1 MKNNR
6 MIVTVV
12 ALLAI
17 SAFCAVMVA
26 AGQPVAAVAALIPSI
41 ALGVQQIVQAG
52 SGPVDRGPADREPA
66 DREPADRGPAD
77 RRGPDPDGP
86 ARGAEP
92 VPGRPADRGPQG
104 EVRA

>member
-52 SGPVDRGPADREPA
+52 SGPADREPADRKPADREPA
-66 DREPADRGPAD
+66 DRKPADREP
-77 RRGPDPDGP
+77 PDG
-86 ARGAEP
+86 GAEP
-92 VPGRPADRGPQG
+92 LPGRPADRGPQG

>member
-52 SGPVDRGPADREPA
+52 SGPADRGH
-66 DREPADRGPAD
+66 ADRGPAD
-77 RRGPDPDGP
+77 RRAPGPDGP
-86 ARGAEP
+86 DRGAEP
-92 VPGRPADRGPQG
+92 VPGRPAERGPHG
-104 EVRA
+104 EARP

>member
-52 SGPVDRGPADREPA
+52 SGPADREPA
-66 DREPADRGPAD
+66 DREP
-77 RRGPDPDGP
+77 PDG
-86 ARGAEP
+86 GAEP
-92 VPGRPADRGPQG
+92 LPGRPADRGPQG

>member
-52 SGPVDRGPADREPA
+52 SGPVDRGPVDRGPA
-66 DREPADRGPAD
+66 DRRFAD

-86 ARGAEP
+86 DPDGPDRGAEP
-92 VPGRPADRGPQG
+92 PADRPADRGPQG